1 MKNALSRLKNL
12 IGGKPF
18 GEMAIRAELSE
29 LGERVDVLFFDEIDS
44 TSLYARRLVGEGKGA
59 PFLVVANSQSAGR
72 GRLGRAFYSPADSG
86 LYMTL
91 ALSIGESAVS
101 ITTRVCVALCRAIDT
116 VFGIG
121 DTKIKWVN
129 DVYLGA
135 RKVAGI
141 LAESVQTPSGER
153 VTLIGI
159 GVNVSTSDF
168 PPELDG
174 IAASLGKDPSLRS
187 KLCGAIVR
195 EVFSLVADT
204 SAEYMDEYR
213 ARSLVKDKNVT
224 YFIGGEERIGYVS
237 AILDSGALEI
247 ITPNGERE
255 ILNSGEISLRL
266 R

>member
-12 IGGKPF
+12 IGCKPF
-18 GEMAIRAELSE
+18 GKDAIRAELSE
-29 LGERVDVLFFDEIDS
+29 LGERVDVLFFDELDS
-44 TSLYARRLVGEGKGA
+44 TSLHARRLVSEGKKA

-72 GRLGRAFYSPADSG
+72 GRLGRSFYSPANSG

-91 ALSIGESAVS
+91 ALYLGESAVS

-116 VFGIG
+116 VFGVT

-129 DVYLGA
+129 DVYLGDF
-135 RKVAGI
+135 KVAGI
-141 LAESVQTPSGER
+141 LAESVEAPSGER

-159 GVNVSTSDF
+159 GVNVSTNDF

-187 KLCGAIVR
+187 KLCAKTVTEI
-195 EVFSLVADT
+195 FSISGSSSAD
-204 SAEYMDEYR
+204 YMDEYR
-213 ARSLVKDKNVT
+213 ARSLVKGKSVT
-224 YFIGGEERIGYVS
+224 YFLNGEEKTGLVS

-247 ITPNGERE
+247 ITPSGERE
-255 ILNSGEISLRL
+255 TLNSGEISLRL
-266 R
+266 K